1 MTTLILSSALKLW
14 RLTLFNG
21 IVPEMSEDCEPHVLI
36 KASELAESFMMGKSR
51 RTILNKKKGN
61 DLLPPTAQAT

>member
-1 MTTLILSSALKLW
+1 
-14 RLTLFNG
+14 
-21 IVPEMSEDCEPHVLI
+21 MSEDCEPHVLI

-51 RTILNKKKGN
+51 RTILNKKKSN